1 MENWDSRFININLN
15 RKLDLR
21 EGKSMKEVKLALVGF
36 GNVGKAFV
44 QLLDA
49 KREIMN
55 SEFGF
60 NTKVIGIATGRHGMA
75 INPAG
80 LDTQKAIT
88 LSDSGKNLDSLST
101 LPQPQSIIE
110 IIQTCK
116 ADILFENSP
125 VNHHTGQPATDH
137 IKTALQSGMHAVTA
151 NKGPVAHAYKELTSL
166 AVENQRR
173 FLFESAVMDGAPIFS
188 LFRGPLP
195 AVELKGFQ
203 GILNSCTNLLIELME
218 QGKDFEEAVDYGQ
231 SIGITETDPAAD
243 IDGWDAAI
251 KVSALCNVL
260 MGGSITP
267 DQVKRTGISGLTPAM
282 IRDALAAGE
291 RWKLVCTAK
300 HTAAGL
306 ETSVEPQRVRPTS
319 PLYSVNGTSSFV
331 QFELDTLPGLGILE
345 SNPGPKTTAYGLLAD
360 LINIM
365 RGA

>member
-1 MENWDSRFININLN
+1 M
-15 RKLDLR
+15 
-21 EGKSMKEVKLALVGF
+21 MKEVRLALVGF
-36 GNVGKAFV
+36 GNVGKALV

-49 KREIMN
+49 KREILN
-55 SEFGF
+55 REFGF
-60 NTKVIGIATGRHGMA
+60 NPKVIGIATGRHGMA

-80 LDTQKAIT
+80 LDIQKAIV
-88 LSDSGKNLDSLST
+88 LSESGKNLDPLSS
-101 LPQPQSIIE
+101 LPQPKTIIE
-110 IIQTCK
+110 FIKTCK
-116 ADILFENSP
+116 ADVLFENSP

-137 IKTALQSGMHAVTA
+137 IKTALQSGMHAITA
-151 NKGPVAHAYKELTSL
+151 NKGPVAHAYAELTAL
-166 AVENQRR
+166 AVKTQKR

-260 MGGSITP
+260 MEASIKP
-267 DQVKRTGISGLTPAM
+267 DQVQRKGISGLTPEM
-282 IRDALAAGE
+282 IQQALIAGE
-291 RWKLVCTAK
+291 RWKLVCTARR
-300 HTAAGL
+300 TAGGI
-306 ETSVEPQRVRPTS
+306 ETSVEPQRVGPTS

-360 LINIM
+360 LINVM